1 MNNYICICMQENI
14 SVLWMENIYTEIDT
28 VYINRSTIVPF
39 LEGLD
44 NLEVTMRDQD
54 TVLCNLLVHH
64 GSKNNNGALDLP
76 QCEDPIDNF
85 PFFFFS
91 FFSFFFFFLME
102 RNLAIYNSIVHRT
115 TWNMK
120 NRPRYQKCVR
130 QGPL

>member
-14 SVLWMENIYTEIDT
+14 SVLWMENIYTQMDA

-54 TVLCNLLVHH
+54 IVLCNLLVHH
-64 GSKNNNGALDLP
+64 GSKNDNGALDLP

-85 PFFFFS
+85 L
-91 FFSFFFFFLME
+91 FFFFFFFNGTKPCYL
-102 RNLAIYNSIVHRT
+102 
-115 TWNMK
+115 
-120 NRPRYQKCVR
+120 Q
-130 QGPL
+130 